1 MVALA
6 PLYEN
11 RIKLFN
17 GNWYRKLEFIGNR
30 VPDSKGLFYDYSPT
44 DYLDFIIDKSFK
56 SKVVSKLTDWLIGKL
71 LEYDEVLL
79 DELPADG
86 VFYENLLPELEKK
99 DVNIKQIRKEI
110 CYQIDL
116 KGIDTIDDYLSSL
129 SRKQRYELRYS
140 KKAVLKKKLFEIEKA
155 RNEEQVIDFFNELV
169 SMHQERW
176 NKLGYPGIFYDSR
189 VYNFLRDITLACHK
203 RGSLRFK
210 RAVEK
215 ENNSLALD
223 LAFSFNDVIYDYQKA
238 LDSDHKLAKYGPG
251 NALLYFL
258 IEDGINTGYS
268 KIDLMRGGERYKRR
282 VSNSSSYNWE
292 VSLKSATKCNKKGQ
306 KIYEL
311 QNQLDQILRKG
322 KRELSLL
329 NIQIMQ
335 NGWIKSIPS
344 YYSFLKKRLQN
355 S

>member
-1 MVALA
+1 M
-6 PLYEN
+6 
-11 RIKLFN
+11 
-17 GNWYRKLEFIGNR
+17 
-30 VPDSKGLFYDYSPT
+30 
-44 DYLDFIIDKSFK
+44 
-56 SKVVSKLTDWLIGKL
+56 

-189 VYNFLRDITLACHK
+189 VYNFLRDITLACNK